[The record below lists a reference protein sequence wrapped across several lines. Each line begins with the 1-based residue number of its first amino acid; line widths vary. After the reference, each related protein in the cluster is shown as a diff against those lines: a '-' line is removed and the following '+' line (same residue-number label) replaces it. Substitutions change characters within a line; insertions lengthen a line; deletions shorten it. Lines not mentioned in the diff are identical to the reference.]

1 LTPASHQFALVVESN
16 DRLRVKL
23 ADALVSRGYVVHDAE
38 NAEAAAG
45 LTLEVTFSVIVVGA
59 SQLAQSGAAVRALLR
74 NEGVRRAVVFR
85 DATLGGD
92 VGGLAPGVVVEIGAK
107 EDPAARLRMLVPL
120 ADATAALERKRKTDK
135 HKT

>member
-1 LTPASHQFALVVESN
+1 M
-16 DRLRVKL
+16 KL

-38 NAEAAAG
+38 SAEAAAG

-59 SQLAQSGAAVRALLR
+59 SQLAQAGAAVRALLR

-85 DATLGGD
+85 EADMGGD
-92 VGGLAPGVVVEIGAK
+92 VEGLAPGVVVEVGPK
-107 EDPAARLRMLVPL
+107 EDHAARLRMLVPL

-135 HKT
+135 HKS